1 MLPKNTRWNLML
13 KAGDH
18 APGFS
23 NPDADM
29 NIVELSQFRGQT
41 LVLYFYVRDD
51 TPGCTTEAI
60 EFSELESDF
69 AKLGATVLGVSRD
82 DCIKHGEFR
91 DKHGISVR
99 LLADKDLA
107 SCVAYGVLQDREVD
121 GVMRQGVVRSTFII
135 DKQGV
140 IRHALYGVSSR
151 GHAAEVLQL
160 VALMSK
166 GESN

>member
-1 MLPKNTRWNLML
+1 ML
-13 KAGDH
+13 KAGAR
-18 APGFS
+18 APDFS

-29 NIVELSQFRGQT
+29 NIVELSEFKGKIV
-41 LVLYFYVRDD
+41 VLYFYVRDD

-60 EFSELESDF
+60 EFSEREGDF
-69 AKLGATVLGVSRD
+69 AKLGAVVLGVSRD

-99 LLADKDLA
+99 LLADKEQTT
-107 SCVAYGVLQDREVD
+107 CEAYGVLQDKEVD
-121 GVMRQGVVRSTFII
+121 GVMRRSMVRSTFVI

-151 GHAAEVLQL
+151 GHAADVLQL
-160 VALMSK
+160 VKELK
-166 GESN
+166 

>member
-1 MLPKNTRWNLML
+1 ML
-13 KAGDH
+13 KAGDR
-18 APGFS
+18 APDFS

-29 NIVELSQFRGQT
+29 KIVELSQFRGRA

-60 EFSELESDF
+60 EFSELEDDF
-69 AKLGATVLGVSRD
+69 ARLGASVLGVSRD

-99 LLADKDLA
+99 LLADKDQTT
-107 SCVAYGVLQDREVD
+107 SKSYGVLQDKEVD
-121 GVMRQGVVRSTFII
+121 GVMRKSVVRSTFVI

-160 VALMSK
+160 VKELK
-166 GESN
+166 

>member
-1 MLPKNTRWNLML
+1 MLT
-13 KAGDH
+13 AGER
-18 APGFS
+18 APDFS

-29 NIVELSQFRGQT
+29 NIVELSEFKGRVV
-41 LVLYFYVRDD
+41 VLYFYVRDD

-60 EFSELESDF
+60 EFSELEGEFSR
-69 AKLGATVLGVSRD
+69 AGAVVLGVSRD

-99 LLADKDLA
+99 LLADKEQTT
-107 SCVAYGVLQDREVD
+107 CEAYGVLQDKEVD
-121 GVMRQGVVRSTFII
+121 GVMRRSMTRSTFVI

-151 GHAAEVLQL
+151 GHAADVLQL
-160 VALMSK
+160 VKELK
-166 GESN
+166 